1 MMVHYLLM
9 FRRKILFEQKLRF
22 CLDVVHKINI
32 PLKMAR
38 ELLDNLISGDGSV
51 SASQKVRRAAGYMDD
66 IMDYTN

>member
-1 MMVHYLLM
+1 MMIHYLLM

>member
-38 ELLDNLISGDGSV
+38 ELLDNLISGDSSV

>member
-38 ELLDNLISGDGSV
+38 ELLDNLISGGGSV